1 MRKDQQELQLESR
14 AIGGH
19 GEYRQRGKRRRSGG
33 CCRGLRPLQAVPPSV
48 QLDLQT
54 GNAEQIREKVDR
66 GLLDLAVL
74 MEPVDVTPF
83 HSIEIPVLE
92 TWGVLMP
99 GMTP

>member
-1 MRKDQQELQLESR
+1 MAAEGTRNLTKQ
-14 AIGGH
+14 
-19 GEYRQRGKRRRSGG
+19 Y
-33 CCRGLRPLQAVPPSV
+33 PSV

-83 HSIEIPVLE
+83 SFVDIPVFE
-92 TWGVLMP
+92 TWGVLMRRDGP
-99 GMTP
+99 PWQKRPPSPPKNCGRPRGTA